1 MIEYVLLERL
11 THSFYCTPERV
22 YDMPMESEIRAE
34 FGIPIIA
41 SFLFLIFQ
49 SSGRFSEL
57 TLTAFIVVVS
67 LLIFVMRDH
76 KNERLLFVIG
86 MLTGSVIE
94 IGLRVLGYQQTW
106 TEASLLGVPYWLPI
120 AWGLGFVLITRVG
133 IHLRGI
139 PVKE

>member
-1 MIEYVLLERL
+1 MKSKDI
-11 THSFYCTPERV
+11 S
-22 YDMPMESEIRAE
+22 AE

-41 SFLFLIFQ
+41 SFIFLVSQ

-57 TLTAFIVVVS
+57 ALTAFIVVVS
-67 LLIFVMRDH
+67 FLIFVMKDH
-76 KNERLLFVIG
+76 KNERYLFIIG
-86 MLTGSVIE
+86 ILTGSFIE

-133 IHLRGI
+133 MYMRRIRA
-139 PVKE
+139 KD

>member
-1 MIEYVLLERL
+1 MKTEV
-11 THSFYCTPERV
+11 S
-22 YDMPMESEIRAE
+22 SE

-67 LLIFVMRDH
+67 FLIFLMKDH
-76 KNERLLFVIG
+76 RNEKRLFI
-86 MLTGSVIE
+86 TGILVGSFIE

-106 TEASLLGVPYWLPI
+106 TDASLLGVPYMLPI
-120 AWGLGFVLITRVG
+120 AWGLCFVLVTRYG
-133 IHLRGI
+133 IHLRK
-139 PVKE
+139 VRLKD